1 MTSIIYYY
9 LNKNIQKLV
18 KINDKKK
25 SNLMPYCREKSPQYS
40 ALDIKILIKFIF
52 P

>member
-18 KINDKKK
+18 KINDKK
-25 SNLMPYCREKSPQYS
+25 SNLMSYCREKSPQYS

>member
-18 KINDKKK
+18 KINDKK
-25 SNLMPYCREKSPQYS
+25 NQ
-40 ALDIKILIKFIF
+40 I
-52 P
+52 